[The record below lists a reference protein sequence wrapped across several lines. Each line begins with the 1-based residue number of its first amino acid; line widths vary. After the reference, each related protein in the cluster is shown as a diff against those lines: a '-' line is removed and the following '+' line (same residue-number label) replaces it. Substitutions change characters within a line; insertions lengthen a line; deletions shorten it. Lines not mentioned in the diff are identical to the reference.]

1 MSDELLSSNPVEEI
15 QSLRQEIAAL
25 KHKIAQLESQQT
37 TMKGQVMAPTA
48 MLPGVERQPEE
59 LPTTQMM
66 MRQVVDSIPL
76 AIFWQD
82 TDGYY
87 LGCNH
92 LGAAIAGLADGT
104 TIIGKADSDLSFSHK
119 QAELFAELNQHVL
132 ATGTSLRHSVHTLV
146 QPDGRQIW
154 LDISKT
160 PLYDETGQIV
170 GIATAYEEITERLLA
185 QATLQQ
191 QWEFLHQLVDTSPDL
206 ILVQNWNG
214 QVLLANQ
221 TLANFWG
228 TEIAQILG
236 NGAAQFFPPGQW
248 QQFIGENQEV
258 IVSGEDLLIPET
270 AWVNAQGQTCWL
282 QWIKRVLPLPGSEEL
297 GVLAIATDITKQ
309 NQARAAIS
317 HLNAQLQAE
326 SARYRSI
333 YENFV
338 IGIFQTTP
346 AGQFLSANP
355 ALARIYGYETATELI
370 TNCTDIAQQLYVEP
384 ARRQAFIQQMQAHHQ
399 VNGFEAQ
406 IYRRDRSII
415 WISESARAVYDPEG
429 HLLYYEGT
437 VEDITAR
444 KQAEAALAAAN
455 DEISRLNE
463 QLKAENLRMGT
474 ELEVTRQLQQMILPR
489 EEELQQILDLDIAG
503 FMEPATEVGGDYYD
517 VLQQNG
523 RISIG
528 IGDVTGHG
536 LESGVLM
543 LMAQTA
549 LRALLI
555 ANDTDPIK
563 RLQVLNQIIY
573 TNTRRMKSTKSMTL
587 SLLEYEAGMLCL
599 SGQHEELVLVRR
611 NGQIETVDTFELGFP
626 LGIESNITPFVGQI
640 KTSLA
645 PGEVAVLYTDGITEA
660 VNPRNEMYGLER
672 LYQILQRTYQRTAAE
687 IRQAVIADVYH
698 HVGEQRIFDDLTLVV
713 IKQRE

>member
-1 MSDELLSSNPVEEI
+1 MSDELLSPNPVEEI
-15 QSLRQEIAAL
+15 QFLRQEIAAL
-25 KHKIAQLESQQT
+25 KHKITQLESQPT
-37 TMKGQVMAPTA
+37 TIRRQVIAPA
-48 MLPGVERQPEE
+48 EILPGVGSLPEG
-59 LPTTQMM
+59 LSTTQTMLQ
-66 MRQVVDSIPL
+66 QVADSIPL

-104 TIIGKADSDLSFSHK
+104 AIIGKTDSDLAFSHK

-132 ATGTSLRHSVHTLV
+132 ATGTSLCHSVHTLV

-154 LDISKT
+154 LDISKA
-160 PLYDETGQIV
+160 PLHDESGQIV
-170 GIATAYEEITERLLA
+170 GVATAYEEITERLLA

-214 QVLLANQ
+214 QVLLVNQ

-248 QQFIGENQEV
+248 QQFIDENQEV
-258 IVSGEDLLIPET
+258 IISGEDLLIPET
-270 AWVNAQGQTCWL
+270 AWVNAQGQTSWL

-309 NQARAAIS
+309 KQARAAIS
-317 HLNAQLQAE
+317 NLNAQLQAE
-326 SARYRSI
+326 SARYRNI

-338 IGIFQTTP
+338 VGIFQTTP
-346 AGQFLSANP
+346 EGQFLSANP
-355 ALARIYGYETATELI
+355 ALARIYGYKTATELI
-370 TNCTDIAQQLYVEP
+370 ANCTDIAQQLYVEP
-384 ARRQAFIQQMQAHHQ
+384 ARRQAFIQQMQAYQQ

-415 WISESARAVYDPEG
+415 WISESARAVYNSEG
-429 HLLYYEGT
+429 NLLYYEGT

-463 QLKAENLRMGT
+463 QLKAENRRMGT

-489 EEELQQILDLDIAG
+489 AEELQQIPELDIAG

-536 LESGVLM
+536 LESGVVM

-549 LRALLI
+549 LRTLLI
-555 ANDTDPIK
+555 ANETDPIK
-563 RLQVLNQIIY
+563 RLEVLNQIIY

-587 SLLEYEAGMLCL
+587 SLLEYEAGMLYL

-626 LGIESNITPFVGQI
+626 LGIESDITPFVGQTE
-640 KTSLA
+640 TSLA

-660 VNPRNEMYGLER
+660 INSGNKMYGLER
-672 LYQILQRTYQRTAAE
+672 LYQVLQRTYQLTAAE
-687 IRQAVIADVYH
+687 IRQAVIADVYQH
-698 HVGEQRIFDDLTLVV
+698 IGEQRIFDDLTLVV
-713 IKQRE
+713 IKQRA